1 LESSGSLPP
10 KSQRED
16 ENVPVIAEPAAAVP
30 TTALPVLVTPEPEA
44 EQDKEEQTVQE
55 PAYEPIEEPA
65 AVSPTASITTISE
78 PSSDEIEIAK
88 TNDGI
93 AAAKIEVAVPV
104 SEPQQAQLPQR
115 SNVVEPLNLVAS
127 GLVMVETQPEKI
139 KPAEA
144 DNGAGES
151 SLPQRRRKRTPPSP
165 VVNQDEPLVQV
176 ETHK

>member
-1 LESSGSLPP
+1 LH
-10 KSQRED
+10 ED
-16 ENVPVIAEPAAAVP
+16 ENVPVIAQSAAGVP
-30 TTALPVLVTPEPEA
+30 TTALPALVEPEPEA
-44 EQDKEEQTVQE
+44 EQDKQQADQE

-65 AVSPTASITTISE
+65 AVSPSASITTIGE
-78 PSSDEIEIAK
+78 PSPDEVEIDN
-88 TNDGI
+88 TNNGI
-93 AAAKIEVAVPV
+93 AATKIEVAVAV
-104 SEPQQAQLPQR
+104 SEPQVPASEPQQGQLPQR

-127 GLVMVETQPEKI
+127 GLIMIETQPEKI

-144 DNGAGES
+144 NDGAGE